1 MNLINSLQNAKNM
14 QFNISRFILTFGG
27 VLLLSSCSKN
37 FLTRNPYNGLPLAS
51 AIQSESDLLVANT
64 GMYSQLRN
72 TDLYGRTLPV
82 KGDLM
87 ADNIFVTTANSGRY
101 IPMNNYVFANNDAYA
116 SAVWQQA
123 YIAIKYAN
131 TIINTQL
138 AVSDANISEYI
149 GEAYAVRALMHFELV
164 RNYGHPYTLAS
175 GDPGV
180 PIMTDTVYNPLV
192 LPKRNTVKEVYTQVV
207 ADLEKAYSLCSIY
220 RGTAYFSKYAAR
232 ALEARVYQN
241 MGDWTDALSTALDVI
256 NNSGWVL
263 LSPTAYVNPS
273 GSLGTGPSNST
284 YSPGGYWAN
293 PTVQSASKNET
304 LFEVASD
311 LANNNGFDQL
321 GAIYLQ
327 LGGDYGDMLAT
338 DTLYSLYSATDV
350 RRGLCVRAPAGYRAG
365 QAGNINLCYKYSN
378 AAGSGDKD
386 DTKVLRLADVILIA
400 AEAYYNAGDFTN
412 ANKYLNMVAQ
422 QRDPAFAGWNDSGA
436 QVLED
441 ILTERRKELAFEGSR
456 FWDLV
461 RLGRSFTKV
470 NNQNPQSL
478 IAVVPGNIA
487 LVFPIPVTEETA
499 NPNITQNPGY
509 N

>member
-1 MNLINSLQNAKNM
+1 MQRKIFLSLFIAGLIA
-14 QFNISRFILTFGG
+14 
-27 VLLLSSCSKN
+27 LSSCSKN

-51 AIQSESDLLVANT
+51 AIESEADLLVANT

-72 TDLYGRTLPV
+72 TDLYGRTLPL

-87 ADNIFVTTANSGRY
+87 GDNTFVTTANSGRY
-101 IPMNNYVFANNDAYA
+101 ISMNNYVFANTDAYA
-116 SAVWQQA
+116 AAVWQQA

-131 TIINTQL
+131 IIINTHL
-138 AVSDANISEYI
+138 TASDANISEYV

-180 PIMTDTVYNPLV
+180 PIMTDTAYTPLA
-192 LPKRNTVKEVYTQVV
+192 LPKRNTVKEVYTQVIS
-207 ADLEKAYSLCSIY
+207 DLETAYSLMSVY

-232 ALEARVYQN
+232 ALEARVYQT
-241 MGDWTDALSTALDVI
+241 MGDWPDALNTALDVI
-256 NNSGWVL
+256 NNSGWVML
-263 LSPTAYVNPS
+263 PASGYSSPS
-273 GSLGTGPSNST
+273 GNLGTSAGAST
-284 YSPGGYWAN
+284 YTPGGYWAI
-293 PTVQSASKNET
+293 PGAQTGTRNET
-304 LFEVASD
+304 FFEIESD
-311 LANNNGFDQL
+311 LANNNGFDQI
-321 GAIYLQ
+321 GAIYLT
-327 LGGDYGDMLAT
+327 LGGDYGDILAT
-338 DTLYSLYSATDV
+338 DSLYNLYSATDA
-350 RRGLCVRAPAGYRAG
+350 RAPLCVRAPAGYRAG
-365 QAGNINLCYKYSN
+365 QSGNINLCYKYSN
-378 AAGSGDKD
+378 ANNNGAKD
-386 DTKVLRLADVILIA
+386 ATKVLRLADVILVA
-400 AEAYYNAGDFTN
+400 AEAYYNAGDITN
-412 ANKYLNMVAQ
+412 ANKYLNMVAR
-422 QRDPAFAGWNDSGA
+422 QRDPAFAGWNDTGE

-470 NNQNPQSL
+470 GNQNPQTL
-478 IAVVPGNIA
+478 ITVAPGNIA

>member
-1 MNLINSLQNAKNM
+1 M
-14 QFNISRFILTFGG
+14 
-27 VLLLSSCSKN
+27 LSSCSKN
-37 FLTRNPYNGLPLAS
+37 FLTRNPYNGLQLAT
-51 AIQSESDLLVANT
+51 AIESEADLLVANT
-64 GMYSQLRN
+64 GMYAQLRN

-101 IPMNNYVFANNDAYA
+101 ISMNNYVFANTDAYA

-131 TIINTQL
+131 IIINTQL
-138 AVSDANISEYI
+138 AVSDANINEYI

-164 RNYGHPYTLAS
+164 RNYGHPYTTS
-175 GDPGV
+175 PGDPGV
-180 PIMTDTVYNPLV
+180 PIMTDTVYTPYD
-192 LPKRNTVKEVYTQVV
+192 LPARNTVKEVYTQVI
-207 ADLEKAYSLCSIY
+207 ADLEKAYSLCSVY

-241 MGDWTDALSTALDVI
+241 MGDWTDAQSTALDVV
-256 NNSGWVL
+256 NNSKWIL
-263 LSPTAYVNPS
+263 LPAPSYASPS
-273 GSLGTGPSNST
+273 GTLGTSVATTT
-284 YSPGGYWAN
+284 YTPGGYWAT
-293 PTVQSASKNET
+293 PGAQTGSKNET
-304 LFEVASD
+304 LFEIESD
-311 LANNNGFDQL
+311 LANNNGFDQI
-321 GAIYLQ
+321 GAIYLT

-338 DTLYSLYSATDV
+338 DTLYNLYSATDS
-350 RRGLCVRAPAGYRAG
+350 RKALCVRAPAGYRAG

-378 AAGSGDKD
+378 ANNNGAKD
-386 DTKVLRLADVILIA
+386 DTKIIRLADVILVA
-400 AEAYYNAGDFTN
+400 AEAYYNASDFTN
-412 ANKYLNMVAQ
+412 ANKYLNMVAK
-422 QRDPAFAGWNDSGA
+422 QRDTAFAGWNDTGE

-470 NNQNPQSL
+470 GNQNPQTL
-478 IAVVPGNIA
+478 VAVAPGNNA

>member
-1 MNLINSLQNAKNM
+1 MQQKIVLSL
-14 QFNISRFILTFGG
+14 FIAGLLT
-27 VLLLSSCSKN
+27 LSSCSKN
-37 FLTRNPYNGLPLAS
+37 FLTRNPYNGLPLAT

-101 IPMNNYVFANNDAYA
+101 ISMNNYAFANNDAYA

-123 YIAIKYAN
+123 YIGIKYAN
-131 TIINTQL
+131 IIINTQL
-138 AVSDANISEYI
+138 AATDANISEYI

-164 RNYGHPYTLAS
+164 RNYGHPYTTS
-175 GDPGV
+175 PGDPGV
-180 PIMTDTVYNPLV
+180 PIMTDTLYNPLD
-192 LPKRNTVKEVYTQVV
+192 LPKRNTVKEVYTQVI
-207 ADLEKAYSLCSIY
+207 ADLEKAYSLCSVY

-241 MGDWTDALSTALDVI
+241 MGDWTDAQSTALDVI

-263 LSPTAYVNPS
+263 LSASSYASPS
-273 GSLGTGPSNST
+273 GTLGATVASAT
-284 YSPGGYWAN
+284 YTPGGYWAT
-293 PTVQSASKNET
+293 PGAQSGTKNET
-304 LFEVASD
+304 FFEIESD
-311 LANNNGFDQL
+311 LANNNGFDQI
-321 GAIYLQ
+321 GAIYLTV
-327 LGGDYGDMLAT
+327 GGNYGDMMAT
-338 DTLYSLYSATDV
+338 DTLYGLYSVTDA
-350 RRGLCVRAPAGYRAG
+350 RKALCVRAPAGYRAG

-378 AAGSGDKD
+378 ANNNGAKD
-386 DTKVLRLADVILIA
+386 ATKIIRLADVILIA

-422 QRDPAFAGWNDSGA
+422 QRDPAFAGWNDTGE

-461 RLGRSFTKV
+461 RLGRSFTKIG
-470 NNQNPQSL
+470 NQNPQTL
-478 IAVVPGNIA
+478 IAVAPGNIA

>member
-1 MNLINSLQNAKNM
+1 MKFSLYR
-14 QFNISRFILTFGG
+14 SILVLGG

-37 FLTRNPYNGLPLAS
+37 FLTRNPYNGLPLS
-51 AIQSESDLLVANT
+51 TAIQSEADLLVANT

-87 ADNIFVTTANSGRY
+87 ADNTFVTTANSGRY
-101 IPMNNYVFANNDAYA
+101 LSMNTYAFTNADTYA
-116 SAVWQQA
+116 SNIWSQA
-123 YIAIKYAN
+123 YVAIKYAN
-131 TIINTQL
+131 TIINTHL
-138 AVSDANISEYI
+138 STSSANISEYT

-164 RNYGHPYTLAS
+164 RNYGHPYTLAP

-180 PIMTDTVYNPLV
+180 PIMTDTVFNASD
-192 LPKRNTVKEVYTQVV
+192 LPARNTVKEVYTQVI
-207 ADLEKAYSLCSIY
+207 ADLEKAYSMMSVY
-220 RGTAYFSKYAAR
+220 RGTAYFSKYSAR

-241 MGDWTDALSTALDVI
+241 MGDWPDALTTALDVI

-273 GSLGTGPSNST
+273 GSLGTSASNST

-293 PTVQSASKNET
+293 PTVQPSSKNET

-327 LGGDYGDMLAT
+327 LGGDYGDLLAT

-350 RRGLCVRAPAGYRAG
+350 RRGLCVRAPAGYRSG

-386 DTKVLRLADVILIA
+386 DTKVLRLADIILIA
-400 AEAYYNAGDFTN
+400 AEAYYNAGDFPN

-422 QRDPAFAGWNDSGA
+422 QRDPLFAGWNDTGE

-441 ILTERRKELAFEGSR
+441 ILVERRKELAFEGSR

-461 RLGRSFTKV
+461 RLGRSFTKI
-470 NNQNPQSL
+470 NNQNPQML
-478 IAVVPGNIA
+478 ISVAPGNIA

>member
-1 MNLINSLQNAKNM
+1 M
-14 QFNISRFILTFGG
+14 QFKLYRSLFLLGGILL
-27 VLLLSSCSKN
+27 VSSCSKN
-37 FLTRNPYNGLPLAS
+37 FLTRNPYNGLPLS
-51 AIQSESDLLVANT
+51 TAIQSEADLLVANT

-82 KGDLM
+82 KGDVM
-87 ADNIFVTTANSGRY
+87 ADNTFVTTANSGRY
-101 IPMNNYVFANNDAYA
+101 LSMNTYAFTNADTYA
-116 SAVWQQA
+116 SNVWSQA

-131 TIINTQL
+131 TIINTHL
-138 AVSDANISEYI
+138 STSSANINEYT

-164 RNYGHPYTLAS
+164 RNYGHPYTLSS

-180 PIMTDTVYNPLV
+180 PVMTDTVYNPND
-192 LPKRNTVKEVYTQVV
+192 LPKRSTVKEVYTQVIS
-207 ADLEKAYSLCSIY
+207 DLEQAYSLCSVY

-241 MGDWTDALSTALDVI
+241 MGDWTDALTTALDVI
-256 NNSGWVL
+256 NNSGWTM
-263 LSPTAYVNPS
+263 LSASGYASPA
-273 GSLGTGPSNST
+273 GSLGASASVST
-284 YSPGGYWAN
+284 YTPGGYWAT
-293 PTVQSASKNET
+293 PGAQTGSKNET
-304 LFEVASD
+304 FFEIESD
-311 LANNNGFDQL
+311 LANNNGFDQI
-321 GAIYLQ
+321 GAMYLT
-327 LGGDYGDMLAT
+327 LGGDYGDILAT
-338 DTLYSLYSATDV
+338 DTLYGLYSATDA
-350 RRGLCVRAPAGYRAG
+350 RAALCVRAPAGYRAG

-378 AAGSGDKD
+378 ANNNGAKD
-386 DTKVLRLADVILIA
+386 ATKVIRLSDVILIA
-400 AEAYYNAGDFTN
+400 AEAYYNAGDVAN

-422 QRDPAFAGWNDSGA
+422 QRDPAFAGWNDTGE

-470 NNQNPQSL
+470 GNQNPSTL
-478 IAVVPGNIA
+478 ISVAPGNIA